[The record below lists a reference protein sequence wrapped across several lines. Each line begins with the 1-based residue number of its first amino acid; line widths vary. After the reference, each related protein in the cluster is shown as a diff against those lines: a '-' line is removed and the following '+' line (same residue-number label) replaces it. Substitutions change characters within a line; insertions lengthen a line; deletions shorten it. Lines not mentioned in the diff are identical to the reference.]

1 MVSSYLDIDLHLTEI
16 KYMFVDPEL
25 NPFENPELQISGVEE
40 AANFLR
46 IRKRKVGKIK
56 LNIFLPLGQINSDL
70 QSKTVDALSRYC
82 DFMIHQNQRQL
93 EIGRAEGWRAVLIG
107 LIFAAIC
114 LLMIAV
120 AYLMGQFSE
129 TLLVIFVGFFTILI
143 WMAIWRPAEAFL
155 YGLQPYKLEIRT
167 FEALK
172 NAEVVIKE
180 EM

>member
-1 MVSSYLDIDLHLTEI
+1 
-16 KYMFVDPEL
+16 
-25 NPFENPELQISGVEE
+25 
-40 AANFLR
+40 
-46 IRKRKVGKIK
+46 
-56 LNIFLPLGQINSDL
+56 
-70 QSKTVDALSRYC
+70 
-82 DFMIHQNQRQL
+82 
-93 EIGRAEGWRAVLIG
+93 
-107 LIFAAIC
+107 
-114 LLMIAV
+114 LMISV

-129 TLLVIFVGFFTILI
+129 TLLVVFVGFFTILI

>member
-1 MVSSYLDIDLHLTEI
+1 
-16 KYMFVDPEL
+16 
-25 NPFENPELQISGVEE
+25 
-40 AANFLR
+40 
-46 IRKRKVGKIK
+46 
-56 LNIFLPLGQINSDL
+56 
-70 QSKTVDALSRYC
+70 
-82 DFMIHQNQRQL
+82 
-93 EIGRAEGWRAVLIG
+93 
-107 LIFAAIC
+107 
-114 LLMIAV
+114 MIAV

-172 NAEVVIKE
+172 NADIVIKE